1 MGWHFTPLAAPL
13 LVGAALMATVAAVA
27 VRRHSGRGGRTVALL
42 ALAVAIYDL
51 GYAGEL
57 GSAQLADV
65 RWWLKLQY
73 LGVVTAPGLVLLVA
87 LSYVGLRH
95 RLTPLGSAG
104 LFLVPATTVL
114 LALSNDDHELVW
126 RGLRIEHGAF
136 TRTFFEAG
144 PWYWVQNVYAQL
156 VLLLALALLARAFAR
171 ARGLIRRQFGALLL
185 ALMAPFGLHL
195 LYLAT
200 PLFGGLDPNPYGLLI
215 TTFVLAW
222 GVLDVRLWDV
232 VPVAREAVLASMRDA
247 VVVVDGTGRVADL
260 NAAAEELLQAP
271 LEQVVG
277 RPVEEAF
284 PAWSRLAATFPEG
297 DVARTEL
304 ELDVKGSRRTFDAAL
319 TPLGGEQGRA
329 EGLVAVLHD
338 LTGRKRAEGQ
348 LRLQGVALES
358 AANGI
363 LITDAAGKVLWVNA
377 AFTRMSGY
385 AAADIVG
392 GTPRLL
398 RSGAHDASFY
408 RALWETIEA
417 GRVWRGEIVNR
428 RRDGSLY
435 VEDQTITP
443 VRDDEGRVT
452 HHIAI
457 KQDVTE
463 RKELEKLRESLTRT
477 MVHDLRNPLT
487 VIRGALDVIGLQSGD
502 SLPAPAWRA
511 LELAQAGTR
520 RMLTLV
526 DGIMEL
532 RSLESRRVPL
542 ARAPVAPSDLVSEA
556 IALQAP
562 LAAAKGQ
569 QLQVEVGEALP
580 RVDVDPGLVGRVFQN
595 LVGNAVKFT
604 PEGGSVRVVAA
615 PDGAAGVVKVAVS
628 DDGPGIPP
636 ELQERLFQEFVTG
649 SVSGHGNGLGL
660 AFCRLAVEA
669 HGGRIWVESQPERG
683 STFWFTLPISSGG
696 SRPE

>member
-1 MGWHFTPLAAPL
+1 VGWHFTPLAAPL
-13 LVGAALMATVAAVA
+13 LVGVALMATVAAVA
-27 VRRHSGRGGRTVALL
+27 VRRQSGRGGRTLALL

-65 RWWLKLQY
+65 RTWLKLQY
-73 LGVVTAPGLVLLVA
+73 VGVVAAPGLVLVVA

-95 RLTPLGSAG
+95 RLTSLGSAG
-104 LFLVPATTVL
+104 LFVVPATTLL
-114 LALSNDDHELVW
+114 LALGNEEHELVW
-126 RGLRIEHGAF
+126 RGLRVEHGAF
-136 TRTFFEAG
+136 TRTYFEGG

-156 VLLLALALLARAFAR
+156 VLLLALALLVRAFAR

-185 ALMAPFGLHL
+185 ALVAPLGLHL
-195 LYLAT
+195 LYLTT

-271 LEQVVG
+271 LEQAVG
-277 RPVEEAF
+277 RPVEEIF

-297 DVARTEL
+297 DVLRTEL
-304 ELDVKGSRRTFDAAL
+304 ELQVQGTRRSFDAAL
-319 TPLGGEQGRA
+319 TPLSGPEGRA

-338 LTGRKRAEGQ
+338 LSERRRAEEQ

-385 AAADIVG
+385 GPADIVG

-398 RSGAHDASFY
+398 RSGAHESAFY
-408 RALWETIEA
+408 RTLWETIEA

-428 RRDGSLY
+428 RRDGSVY

-487 VIRGALDVIGLQSGD
+487 VIHGALDVIGLQSGGA
-502 SLPAPAWRA
+502 LPAPAWRA
-511 LELAQAGTR
+511 LELAQVGAR

-532 RSLESRRVPL
+532 RSLESRRLPL
-542 ARAPVAPSDLVSEA
+542 ARAPVALADLVSEA
-556 IALQAP
+556 VALQAP

-569 QLQVEVGEALP
+569 HLQVEVGDALP
-580 RVDVDPGLVGRVFQN
+580 RVDVDRVLVGRVLQN
-595 LVGNAVKFT
+595 LIDNAVKFT
-604 PEGGSVRVVAA
+604 PEGGSVRIAAA
-615 PDGAAGVVKVAVS
+615 PDGAAGVVKVAVI

-636 ELQERLFQEFVTG
+636 DLQERLFQEFVTG
-649 SVSGHGNGLGL
+649 SANGHGHGLGL
-660 AFCRLAVEA
+660 AFSRLAVEA
-669 HGGRIWVESQPERG
+669 HGGRIWVESRPGQG
-683 STFWFTLPISSGG
+683 STFWLTLPTGG
-696 SRPE
+696 SRRE